1 MNHSL
6 VTTDRT
12 LGFGDG
18 RFRFRTAAYGS
29 WAGDARIV
37 FRVRADRDPQ
47 ERAAEKGIR
56 HFDALRISTR
66 REIGRWLISHPDF
79 PIA

>member
-1 MNHSL
+1 MP
-6 VTTDRT
+6 TTTNPTT
-12 LGFGDG
+12 LRFGDG
-18 RFRFRTAAYGS
+18 RFALYTAEYGS

-47 ERAAEKGIR
+47 KRAAEKGIR
-56 HFDALRISTR
+56 HFDALRLSTP